1 MTLQI
6 IGIILGFA
14 VLIGFTF
21 KAWSV
26 YLASFLGAVVVILFA
41 GLPLTETVTSVYF
54 GSIGAIFTSLFPLFI
69 FGSVMAN
76 LYAVSGAAVSISTAV
91 CNLIMKDDMPEDRRR
106 ILGVIV
112 VILASALICYG
123 GINAAIVIITI
134 YPIGLSVFQRCG
146 IPKRFIPG
154 VILGGCCTFA
164 LTGPGSPQTP
174 NVIPMTILG
183 TSSTSGLVPGIIAMI
198 VELIV
203 MVLVL
208 NVMIRRACSKGEVFR
223 MGPFDHLP
231 REDKEEPNA
240 LISLIPLAVLFVLF
254 NVVHLP
260 IVFAMFAAAFCS
272 AVLFF
277 RYIPRGKFRRTIN
290 EGFVASLTPVGSIGA
305 VFAFASVVQK
315 TDAFSKIVEM
325 LLGMEIHPILFCII
339 AIAFLCMLTGGSA
352 TGQQIVLPIIMPVI
366 QSSGLISLAAMHRI
380 GSFAATT
387 LDSLPHSGTILMTTS
402 HADTPMREAYPAI
415 FVTTTL
421 ATVTGTIVVA
431 LLLWLF
437 PGLA

>member
-14 VLIGFTF
+14 ILIGITF

-26 YLASFLGAVVVILFA
+26 YLASFLGSVAVILFA
-41 GLPLTETVTSVYF
+41 GLPLNETITGVYF
-54 GSIGAIFTSLFPLFI
+54 SSIGSIFTSLFPLFI

-76 LYAVSGAAVSISTAV
+76 LYSVSGAAVSISTAV
-91 CNLIMKDDMPEDRRR
+91 CNLIMKDDMPENRRR
-106 ILGVIV
+106 TLGVLV

-134 YPIGLSVFQRCG
+134 CPIALSVFQKCG

-174 NVIPMTILG
+174 NIIPMTILG
-183 TSSTSGLVPGIIAMI
+183 TSSTSGLIPGIIAMV

-203 MVLVL
+203 MIPVL
-208 NVMIRRACSKGEVFR
+208 NIMIRKACSRGEVFQL
-223 MGPFDHLP
+223 GPRDRLP
-231 REDKEEPNA
+231 REDRPQPNA
-240 LISLIPLAVLFVLF
+240 LISLIPLAVLFILF
-254 NVVHLP
+254 NIVRLP

-272 AVLFF
+272 AVLFY
-277 RYIPRGKFRRTIN
+277 RYVPKGKFRHTVN
-290 EGFVASLTPVGSIGA
+290 EGFVTSLTPVGSIGA
-305 VFAFASVVQK
+305 VFAFASIVQK
-315 TDAFSKIVEM
+315 TDAFSKIVDM
-325 LLGMEIHPILFCII
+325 LLGMEIHPILFCIV

-352 TGQQIVLPIIMPVI
+352 TGQQIVLPIIMPVV
-366 QSSGLISLAAMHRI
+366 QNSGLITLAAMHRI

-402 HADTPMREAYPAI
+402 HSDIPMGQAYPAI